1 MEIRVNCNFEFGR
14 DISGRLISKV
24 FLKFRNI
31 YARDNER
38 TVLLIDLLSIRS
50 TSNKCQKR
58 AVVWKGA
65 RINCE
70 PYSIFFEILWINE
83 ALSIHIIRI
92 LNPSNHISL
101 DALPS

>member
-1 MEIRVNCNFEFGR
+1 MEIRVNCNFEFRR

-31 YARDNER
+31 YTRDNER
-38 TVLLIDLLSIRS
+38 TVLFIDLLSIRS
-50 TSNKCQKR
+50 ASNKCQKR
-58 AVVWKGA
+58 AVVGKGT

-70 PYSIFFEILWINE
+70 PYSIFFEILGIYK